1 MLNEIIRRYEET
13 NEVIIEDYDAI
24 RPENMDGI
32 NGVYT
37 DMLSIKKFMI
47 TEIDF
52 IVDAIKRL
60 APVISESTNS
70 EEVSNLF
77 KWISENP
84 KSSIYEYTEATGI
97 EISEK
102 YRRNPY
108 FDLYNTLRGIYL
120 QITDRETAL
129 IQKSVDKALIY
140 SMKAW
145 QLSF

>member
-1 MLNEIIRRYEET
+1 MLNEIIKRYEET

-24 RPENMDGI
+24 RPENMDSM
-32 NGVYT
+32 NGVYA
-37 DMLSIKKFMI
+37 DILSVHKFRS
-47 TEIDF
+47 TELDF

-60 APVISESTNS
+60 AVVISESTNS
-70 EEVSNLF
+70 EEVENLF

-97 EISEK
+97 EISEE
-102 YRRNPY
+102 YREDNY
-108 FDLYNTLRGIYL
+108 FSLYNALRGIYL

-140 SMKAW
+140 AMEAW
-145 QLSF
+145 LITF

>member
-13 NEVIIEDYDAI
+13 NEVVIENYDSI
-24 RPENMDGI
+24 RPENMEGI
-32 NGVYT
+32 NGVYA
-37 DMLSIKKFMI
+37 DILSVQKFRSA
-47 TEIDF
+47 ELDF

-60 APVISESTNS
+60 AAVISESTNS
-70 EEVSNLF
+70 EEVANLF
-77 KWISENP
+77 KWIAENP
-84 KSSIYEYTEATGI
+84 KSSIYDYTEATGI
-97 EISEK
+97 EISEE
-102 YRRNPY
+102 YRRNQY

>member
-1 MLNEIIRRYEET
+1 MLNEILRRYEET
-13 NEVIIEDYDAI
+13 NEVVIENYDAI

-32 NGVYT
+32 NGVYA
-37 DMLSIKKFMI
+37 DILSVQKYRS
-47 TEIDF
+47 TELDF

-60 APVISESTNS
+60 ASVISESTNS
-70 EEVSNLF
+70 EEVASLF

-84 KSSIYEYTEATGI
+84 KSSVYEYTEATGI
-97 EISEK
+97 EITEE

-120 QITDRETAL
+120 QISDRETTM

-140 SMKAW
+140 SMKA
-145 QLSF
+145 LPISC

>member
-13 NEVIIEDYDAI
+13 NEVVIENYDAI

-32 NGVYT
+32 NGVYA
-37 DMLSIKKFMI
+37 DILSVQKFGSAEM
-47 TEIDF
+47 DF

-60 APVISESTNS
+60 AVVISESTNS
-70 EEVSNLF
+70 EEVANLF
-77 KWISENP
+77 KWVSENP

-97 EISEK
+97 EISEE
-102 YRRNPY
+102 YRRNQY

>member
-1 MLNEIIRRYEET
+1 MLNEIIKRYEET

-24 RPENMDGI
+24 RPENMDSM
-32 NGVYT
+32 NGVYA
-37 DMLSIKKFMI
+37 DILSVHKFRS
-47 TEIDF
+47 TELDF

-60 APVISESTNS
+60 AVVISESTNS
-70 EEVSNLF
+70 EEVENLF

-97 EISEK
+97 EISEE
-102 YRRNPY
+102 YRRNQY